1 MLIIKYIHTCK
12 CVHKIIFSYVCSYAY
27 TTDIHK
33 TANDNSMD
41 KYVARDIK
49 LVANQMQLQSDVY
62 MNTILKCPV
71 KLLRTYQP
79 SFFDHSLP
87 VIMM

>member
-12 CVHKIIFSYVCSYAY
+12 CVHKIIFSYVCSYA
-27 TTDIHK
+27 DIHN

-41 KYVARDIK
+41 KYVVRDIK

-79 SFFDHSLP
+79 IYVQSFY
-87 VIMM
+87 

>member
-1 MLIIKYIHTCK
+1 
-12 CVHKIIFSYVCSYAY
+12 
-27 TTDIHK
+27 
-33 TANDNSMD
+33 MD
-41 KYVARDIK
+41 KYVVRDIK

-79 SFFDHSLP
+79 IYVQPFY
-87 VIMM
+87 